1 MTAFEAT
8 VKVHNWRIE
17 TFGRCTSAVLV
28 TLNQTPGISLM
39 RKGVR
44 CSLLVCNL
52 RQWARRSSPIF
63 ALAVAFVV
71 SGCASISGGV
81 LRDSREQ
88 FNETAQMTNAE
99 QLLRNIVRL
108 RYASS
113 PYFLEI
119 SNVSTSA
126 TMAGSLGVFGNTSP
140 SLPGLGPNVLINPAV
155 TYSQTPSFVFQPLT
169 GEKLARQLLRP
180 VEMRTLALLRTAGWN
195 LRDILLVLVDSIN
208 GVSNAPTA
216 AQFAPEAV
224 PENTDFRRVVSIL
237 DQLEGQGLLLLG
249 LDSGTV
255 PADSRVDIVLSL
267 QIDRAAA
274 SRADVQELIHKLSL
288 DPSSLTYRLAAALSG
303 GGGKNIAVKP
313 RSILAAMRYLSKG
326 IDVPEVDV
334 RGGTVPVLRASDG
347 SVFEW
352 TKLMAGIMRIA
363 SAETRPASAYV
374 GAFHQGHW
382 FYIDNADLA
391 SKQTFALLETAL
403 ALQATDVPPIPTVL
417 TLPIAR

>member
-1 MTAFEAT
+1 M
-8 VKVHNWRIE
+8 RI
-17 TFGRCTSAVLV
+17 CK
-28 TLNQTPGISLM
+28 PGI
-39 RKGVR
+39 GVR
-44 CSLLVCNL
+44 CSQLVRSIWRL
-52 RQWARRSSPIF
+52 STRSSPIF
-63 ALAVAFVV
+63 ALAVTVIV

-119 SNVSTSA
+119 SNISTSA
-126 TMAGSLGVFGNTSP
+126 TMAGSLGIFGNTASAAV
-140 SLPGLGPNVLINPAV
+140 GLSPNVLINPGV

-208 GVSNAPTA
+208 GISNAPTA
-216 AQFAPEAV
+216 TQFAPETV
-224 PENTDFRRVVSIL
+224 PENSEFRRVASLL
-237 DQLEGQGLLLLG
+237 DQLEGQGLILLG
-249 LDSGTV
+249 LDSGTAS
-255 PADSRVDIVLSL
+255 PDPRADIVLSL

-274 SRADVQELIHKLSL
+274 SRADVQELIHKLAL
-288 DPSSLTYRLAAALSG
+288 DPSNLTYRLAAAVSG
-303 GGGKNIAVKP
+303 GGGKTIAVKP

-334 RGGTVPVLRASDG
+334 RDGTVPVLRESG
-347 SVFEW
+347 GPVFEW
-352 TKLMAGIMRIA
+352 AKLMVGIIRIA
-363 SAETRPASAYV
+363 SSETWPESAYV
-374 GAFHQGHW
+374 RVLHQGHW
-382 FYIDNADLA
+382 FYINNSDLA

-403 ALQATDVPPIPTVL
+403 ALQAGDVPPIPTVL